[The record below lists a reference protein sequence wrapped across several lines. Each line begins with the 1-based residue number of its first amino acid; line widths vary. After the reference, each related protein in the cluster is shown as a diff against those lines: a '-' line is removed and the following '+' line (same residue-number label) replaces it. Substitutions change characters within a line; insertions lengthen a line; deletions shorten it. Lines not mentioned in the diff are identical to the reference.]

1 MAQSQ
6 PLPAPPNWAKCT
18 CGHFEFHHRPQCGHQ
33 QQFISPPCGCP
44 EFQSQEKAMSQLD
57 SMTDSEHQRLLDE
70 IAQLQAQVE
79 GMRTVIGNARA
90 LIAEW
95 RQAEGLN

>member
-1 MAQSQ
+1 
-6 PLPAPPNWAKCT
+6 
-18 CGHFEFHHRPQCGHQ
+18 
-33 QQFISPPCGCP
+33 
-44 EFQSQEKAMSQLD
+44 MSQLD